1 MRCSAYIVAASGRGG
16 RLASWEVP
24 SSYRD
29 YFGNQGFCYGIFRD
43 ITPIAAGQALGW
55 EFRGFPAGFSGFGWK
70 RRATAEEEPWPK
82 HVLGK
87 GFRCICR

>member
-1 MRCSAYIVAASGRGG
+1 MRYSTPIVAAAGRRRAVGG
-16 RLASWEVP
+16 GEVS

-43 ITPIAAGQALGW
+43 ITPIADGQALGW
-55 EFRGFPAGFSGFGWK
+55 EFGGFPAWFSGFGWK
-70 RRATAEEEPWPK
+70 RRATAEEETWPK
-82 HVLGK
+82 HVPGK